1 MIVIGLTGGIASGKS
16 TAAALLRHANI
27 PVIDAD
33 HLARLAVDI
42 GSDGL
47 GQIVDIFG
55 PEILMPDLSLNR
67 AMLGQIIFKDPKS
80 LKKLEDI
87 LHPEIRRLCLMEL
100 NSLRRAG
107 HKVAVYMAPL
117 LFEKD
122 LHHEMDKTL
131 LIVAD
136 ESLRRARMSVRDHLS
151 LDEIE
156 NRLNAQLRDNI
167 KIPLADEIV
176 INNGTKSELYKNLSY
191 AWQRLTNMK
200 LPSRY
205 HDLLDDT

>member
-16 TAAALLRHANI
+16 TAAVLLRHANI

-33 HLARLAVDI
+33 HLARLAVEK

-47 GQIVDIFG
+47 RKIVNAFG
-55 PEILMPDLSLNR
+55 VEILMPDLSLNR
-67 AMLGQIIFKDPKS
+67 AKLGHIIFQNFDL

-87 LHPEIRRLCLMEL
+87 LHPEIRRLCLIEL
-100 NSLRRAG
+100 NKLKEAG

-122 LHHEMDKTL
+122 LQREMDKTL

-136 ESLRRARMSVRDHLS
+136 ETLRRKRIEARDLLS
-151 LDEIE
+151 LDEID
-156 NRLNAQLRDNI
+156 NRLKAQLSDDV
-167 KIPLADEIV
+167 KMALADEIV
-176 INNGTKSELYKNLSY
+176 INNGTKSELYKNLTL
-191 AWQRLTNMK
+191 AWQRLTGMQ
-200 LPSRY
+200 LPCGY
-205 HDLLDDT
+205 HDLLDES